1 MADWAALSEF
11 VASQRVRQLDIE
23 ASIRTAVLSGTDRIV
38 PFESAHA
45 VKLLI
50 DKISAYAITWEVR
63 WAVPLNRIL
72 PRLFQ
77 AISAGEE

>member
-1 MADWAALSEF
+1 MAFDGAY
-11 VASQRVRQLDIE
+11 
-23 ASIRTAVLSGTDRIV
+23 
-38 PFESAHA
+38 A
-45 VKLLI
+45 VKFLI

-77 AISAGEE
+77 AISAGRE

>member
-1 MADWAALSEF
+1 VRAASP
-11 VASQRVRQLDIE
+11 
-23 ASIRTAVLSGTDRIV
+23 SGADRIIA
-38 PFESAHA
+38 FESAYA

-50 DKISAYAITWEVR
+50 DQISTYAITWEVR

-77 AISAGEE
+77 AIGGGQE